1 MPACGHAPKIG
12 SEAIVIEKA
21 IILSTGDELTSG
33 LTVDT
38 NSNFLADKL
47 FEIGVDLVAVITV
60 GDDAERIRWAFS
72 SGLDRA
78 DLVIAT
84 GGLGPTADD
93 LTTETVAA
101 VLGRKVFFDE
111 GSAEHIRAL
120 FRSIGRTM
128 PDNNLRQANFPE
140 GAVILAN
147 PLGTAPG
154 YRVEVEWRGKR
165 RFIVVMPGVPREMKP
180 MMENTVLPWIR
191 SLDQSGRVYRSR
203 SFQTFG
209 ASESALDEMM
219 KGAIAPDEGRLS
231 FRAAFPQ
238 ISVRVTAHGL
248 PGHVDEAL
256 ARLGEK
262 VRARI
267 GDYVFGEGAATMEG
281 VVGDLLRARGW
292 TLATAE
298 SMTGGLVAERLT
310 NVPGSSQVLRG
321 RVRRLHARSEGIDAR
336 RAARHARAARGGE
349 RGDGQGDGRRRSR
362 GLRSGRR
369 SLDFRDR
376 RARRRHARNA
386 DRHGVRGLRRDGRLG
401 RAQVPALGHARLD
414 SPARLADR
422 SRLGPPPRARARPEE
437 SVLIRK

>member
-1 MPACGHAPKIG
+1 M
-12 SEAIVIEKA
+12 IEKA
-21 IILSTGDELTSG
+21 VILSTGDELTSG

-47 FEIGVDLVAVITV
+47 FESGIDLLAVLTV
-60 GDDAERIRWAFS
+60 GDDADRIRWAFE

-93 LTTETVAA
+93 LTTETLAA
-101 VLGRKVFFDE
+101 TLGRDVVFDAE
-111 GSAEHIRAL
+111 SAEHIRAL

-128 PDNNLRQANFPE
+128 PENNLRQANFPR

-154 YRVEVEWRGKR
+154 YRVEVEWKGKQ
-165 RFIVVMPGVPREMKP
+165 RFVVVMPGVPREMKP

-191 SLDQSGRVYRSR
+191 SLDPGGLVYRSR

-219 KGAIAPDEGRLS
+219 AGGVAAEDARLS

-238 ISVRVTAHGL
+238 ISVRVTAHGS
-248 PGHVDEAL
+248 PGEADEKL

-267 GDYVFGEGAATMEG
+267 GDYVFGEGTATMES
-281 VVGDLLRARGW
+281 VVAELLRTRGW
-292 TLATAE
+292 KLATAE
-298 SMTGGLVAERLT
+298 SVTGGLVAERLT
-310 NVPGSSQVLRG
+310 NVPGSSQVFAGGLVAYTLEAK
-321 RVRRLHARSEGIDAR
+321 RVILGVARETLERHGAVSEETAKEMAAGAR
-336 RAARHARAARGGE
+336 RVCATDVAVSVTGVAGPDGGTAETPIGTVYVGFAAEGLSVARRYALWGTRDWIRLLAS
-349 RGDGQGDGRRRSR
+349 QIA
-362 GLRSGRR
+362 
-369 SLDFRDR
+369 LDWV
-376 RARRRHARNA
+376 RRHA
-386 DRHGVRGLRRDGRLG
+386 LG
-401 RAQVPALGHARLD
+401 R
-414 SPARLADR
+414 
-422 SRLGPPPRARARPEE
+422 RPEE
-437 SVLIRK
+437 SLLIRK